1 MTDKTMR
8 RFGSAHTIA
17 ATPLAVAILAL
28 SCAMPAEAGWLA
40 RGAGVAGA
48 GYALKEN
55 LDDLVDRFGEMTD
68 AAISGDSAKAA
79 DVWAKVKV
87 TPGRII
93 KDAFPVLKLG
103 HAALAAKGRVRDRL
117 KSAERKI
124 GRFVRRTGE
133 AAADARAALAVGKGE
148 RSWYESASGILAKAQ
163 LPPVRALAA
172 RTRAAFQAKSD
183 PWGAA
188 PTTAARSPDP
198 WSAAPAAA
206 SARSS
211 DPWGA
216 TGGGASGT
224 VARQPARDTKW
235 TAALGAALGD
245 DPATGTGDYRA
256 ALGALET
263 REAERQ
269 EAERVAAVRREAERV
284 AAARREA
291 ERVAAARR
299 EAERQEAER
308 QEAER
313 VAAAAERR
321 RAERRRQIRRDLERD
336 LERDAEYGRL
346 RQEQFVN
353 SIQQSVDTIRQTVQG
368 SGGSQSS
375 GWGSSYGYD
384 DTDCNGNPYTTPRI
398 RTPGQGSPGCE

>member
-8 RFGSAHTIA
+8 RLGSACTIA
-17 ATPLAVAILAL
+17 TTPLAVALLVL
-28 SCAMPAEAGWLA
+28 SCAMPAQAGWLA

-48 GYALKEN
+48 GSALKEN

-68 AAISGDSAKAA
+68 AAVSGDSAKAA

-103 HAALAAKGRVRDRL
+103 HAALAAKGRVRNRL

-172 RTRAAFQAKSD
+172 RARAAFQAKSD

-188 PTTAARSPDP
+188 PTTAARSSDP

-224 VARQPARDTKW
+224 VALQPARDTKW
-235 TAALGAALGD
+235 TAALDAALGD

-269 EAERVAAVRREAERV
+269 EAERVAA
-284 AAARREA
+284 ARR
-291 ERVAAARR
+291 
-299 EAERQEAER
+299 EAER

-321 RAERRRQIRRDLERD
+321 RAERRRQIRRD

-368 SGGSQSS
+368 SGGSQPS

-398 RTPGQGSPGCE
+398 RTPGQGGRGCQ

>member
-8 RFGSAHTIA
+8 RFGSARTIA

-28 SCAMPAEAGWLA
+28 TCAMPAEAGWLA
-40 RGAGVAGA
+40 RGTGVAGA
-48 GYALKEN
+48 GSALKEN

-68 AAISGDSAKAA
+68 AAISGDTAKAA
-79 DVWAKVKV
+79 DVWAKVKG

-93 KDAFPVLKLG
+93 EDAFPVLKLG
-103 HAALAAKGRVRDRL
+103 DAALAAKGRVRDRL

-133 AAADARAALAVGKGE
+133 AAADVRAAFAVGKGE

-163 LPPVRALAA
+163 LPPVKALAA
-172 RTRAAFQAKSD
+172 RARAAFQAKSD

-188 PTTAARSPDP
+188 PAAATARNSDLWGAAPTTAARNPDP
-198 WSAAPAAA
+198 WGATPAAT
-206 SARSS
+206 ARSS
-211 DPWGA
+211 DPWVA
-216 TGGGASGT
+216 TGGGAAGR
-224 VARQPARDTKW
+224 VAQPAARDTDW
-235 TAALGAALGD
+235 TAALDAALGD

-256 ALGALET
+256 AQGALQT

-269 EAERVAAVRREAERV
+269 EAERVAAVRREAERQ
-284 AAARREA
+284 EA

-336 LERDAEYGRL
+336 AEYGRL

-353 SIQQSVDTIRQTVQG
+353 SIQQSVDTMRQTLQG
-368 SGGSQSS
+368 YGASQSS
-375 GWGSSYGYD
+375 ETCYSDLSHS
-384 DTDCNGNPYTTPRI
+384 DC
-398 RTPGQGSPGCE
+398 